1 MPRAVEEP
9 IPGPHLQSTG
19 VTRPSSP
26 QREPPTGSADE
37 SSAQALRDELET
49 MTPRAL
55 KKRAREFRVDE
66 EKIDEAD
73 AETSSVVESVF
84 SSGLGLRR
92 DPTADL
98 VGAGAAPTLLPADL
112 RESYAEVR
120 RKPGSALIRVCRW
133 LMVVMTYALVGVG
146 MYQAMFQLYF
156 GDMQLQRC
164 EGLAVDA
171 SRHWIETF
179 IGAIPAQARAVL
191 LTGVFMT
198 LCRKMTQARDQGVGL
213 TTALLVVGSDGNAET
228 IRRAGWEAIVGLS
241 GASSTAQSTWD
252 EAREA
257 RKLTQRQAV
266 SSAAVKLTCWHWS
279 QPIVYLWMLVPYR
292 CFIASLG
299 TWQPRFAAVVAARE
313 VLYLGSTLLAAWK
326 CPVFLL
332 MDPVTAWKEA
342 KGRLERVRRAAM
354 YVLTPHNYTAL
365 CLARRFPGWRR
376 AFLGLAGIQVLADLS
391 SCLGLAAL
399 MEGAI
404 EMETQD
410 QSSNRTPTAII
421 IGYVLTASGFLLFFG
436 PLSVAT
442 SLRSAGDTHRH
453 SCVRAGMALAGGG
466 LLCALAYT
474 VLLYVLLIGGWFNPY
489 CNGFTLNS
497 DPCNSHGECFG
508 VGRCRCEVG
517 FGPNV
522 TYSGEP
528 LCACH
533 PACVHGTCAADGD
546 GHTCLCD
553 GEWTGSACTDEPCI
567 RHDNCG
573 EHGDCATDG
582 DGHKCNCHD
591 GYSGLNCQV
600 SVSCHSSA
608 SLTPPPCSHHKSR
621 VTSQALCC

>member
-9 IPGPHLQSTG
+9 IPGPLQRTG

-37 SSAQALRDELET
+37 SSAQALHDELET
-49 MTPRAL
+49 MTRRAL
-55 KKRAREFRVDE
+55 KKRAREFGVDQ

-73 AETSSVVESVF
+73 AETSSLVESTF

-98 VGAGAAPTLLPADL
+98 VATGAASKLLPYDL

-120 RKPGSALIRVCRW
+120 RKPGNALIWVCRW
-133 LMVVMTYALVGVG
+133 LMVVTTYVLVGAG
-146 MYQAMFQLYF
+146 IYQAMFQLYF
-156 GDMQLQRC
+156 DDMQLQRC
-164 EGLAVDA
+164 EGWAVDA

-179 IGAIPAQARAVL
+179 IGAVPAQARTVL
-191 LTGVFMT
+191 LTAAFMS
-198 LCRKMTQARDQGVGL
+198 LCRKMTQARDQGVSL

-228 IRRAGWEAIVGLS
+228 IRCAGWEAIVDLS
-241 GASSTAQSTWD
+241 GASNTGQSTWD

-266 SSAAVKLTCWHWS
+266 SSAVLKLTCWHWS
-279 QPIVYLWMLVPYR
+279 QPIVFLWMLVPYR
-292 CFIASLG
+292 CYIASLG
-299 TWQPRFAAVVAARE
+299 AWQPRFAAVVAARE

-342 KGRLERVRRAAM
+342 KGRVERVRRAAM

-421 IGYVLTASGFLLFFG
+421 IGYVLTTSGFLLFFG

-442 SLRSAGDTHRH
+442 TLGIAGDTHRH
-453 SCVRAGMALAGGG
+453 SCVRAGMALAGGV
-466 LLCALAYT
+466 LLCALAYI

-508 VGRCRCEVG
+508 VGRCHCEVG

-522 TYSGEP
+522 TYNGEP

-546 GHTCLCD
+546 GHKCLCD
-553 GEWTGSACTDEPCI
+553 GEWTGSACTDEPCVA
-567 RHDNCG
+567 HN
-573 EHGDCATDG
+573 
-582 DGHKCNCHD
+582 K
-591 GYSGLNCQV
+591 S
-600 SVSCHSSA
+600 SVSHHSSA
-608 SLTPPPCSHHKSR
+608 SLT
-621 VTSQALCC
+621 AL